1 MFLCSKAR
9 VITKGTV
16 MHFTEKD
23 LKMYDF
29 TSVFPFAKQHSL
41 DLEVACL

>member
-9 VITKGTV
+9 VITKGAV

-23 LKMYDF
+23 LKMYDLQNNP
-29 TSVFPFAKQHSL
+29 V
-41 DLEVACL
+41 